1 MASFYRTE
9 CNFIPTKQRYLDLNF
24 YILLLLHFFYP
35 RKFCCTVQWISNIL
49 FYQLHLLHDTQW
61 KKQSLISK
69 HSLLGKDSTT
79 PTSQLQWSQSLTK
92 NNKEATFD
100 ITWNITWWTDGNN
113 GKVVISDLVIML
125 LMLVTPRLQIAG
137 TTAISSVSLMMAIGV
152 KKK

>member
-1 MASFYRTE
+1 MAQFYRTE
-9 CNFIPTKQRYLDLNF
+9 WNFMPTKQRYLDLNF

-35 RKFCCTVQWISNIL
+35 RKFCCTVQCISNIL
-49 FYQLHLLHDTQW
+49 FYQLHLLHDTQR

-79 PTSQLQWSQSLTK
+79 PTSQLQWPQSLTK

-100 ITWNITWWTDGNN
+100 ITWNITWWIDGNN

-137 TTAISSVSLMMAIGV
+137 TTVISSVSLMMAIGV